1 MHTDEKRWNLVAS
14 RSENQLYT
22 ENRKIEEAIENLP
35 GYSKTDSTF
44 NLYTRTYI
52 EWSLACQESDE
63 AHMDKIAE
71 DNNPINTLANVQL
84 IYVIIA
90 LLALIVMGI
99 ISPGFIIYK
108 QTGVLLGKTEQDED
122 LIASNGMRLISGI
135 LIVLILSFLI
145 SALFIIS
152 NFNSIVDYVEKNNC
166 TDETTLEIFLFI
178 RGVLQDAYDYNM
190 YGLISVLIMTGC
202 ELIATLWLC
211 ILSCIT
217 NRNEKKDNM
226 YASDLKKTR

>member
-1 MHTDEKRWNLVAS
+1 
-14 RSENQLYT
+14 
-22 ENRKIEEAIENLP
+22 
-35 GYSKTDSTF
+35 
-44 NLYTRTYI
+44 
-52 EWSLACQESDE
+52 
-63 AHMDKIAE
+63 MDKIAE